1 MKPGTHG
8 QDTTARGQHIKR
20 PENKY
25 KTNQLPSTSSTEPLT
40 GVNSTPRESKNKLPP
55 HRTRKATIRAAP
67 RSGRELTGSLVF
79 DEEQLQTFLES
90 VFIHIEL
97 YLHSKRNDDVW
108 LEMERKG
115 EGQIMMTCMREEA
128 RKLDLLPMR

>member
-1 MKPGTHG
+1 M
-8 QDTTARGQHIKR
+8 
-20 PENKY
+20 
-25 KTNQLPSTSSTEPLT
+25 LSPLT

-67 RSGRELTGSLVF
+67 RPGRELTGSLVF

-108 LEMERKG
+108 LEINKR
-115 EGQIMMTCMREEA
+115 
-128 RKLDLLPMR
+128 